1 MASAN
6 VGVCL
11 GGTFDNKLIIIRK
24 QYKMT
29 HLKETV
35 IASDVKISDGTL
47 IQAIIFSIT
56 ALKLLTQE
64 QS

>member
-29 HLKETV
+29 PLKETV
-35 IASDVKISDGTL
+35 IASDVKISTL
-47 IQAIIFSIT
+47 IQAIIFSSLT